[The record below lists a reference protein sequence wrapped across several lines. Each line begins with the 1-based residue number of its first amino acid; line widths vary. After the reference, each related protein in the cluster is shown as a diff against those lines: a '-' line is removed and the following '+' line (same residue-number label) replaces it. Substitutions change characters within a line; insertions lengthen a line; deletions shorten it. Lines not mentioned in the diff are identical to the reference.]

1 MSGWVR
7 NLQKPKKR
15 DCQQQGGNLVEI
27 QSESQQKAFAT
38 WHAKQ
43 IDDYMATG

>member
-1 MSGWVR
+1 MR
-7 NLQKPKKR
+7 YLKKPLKR